1 MAILPKQ
8 LKIIA
13 YDKGTRRQ
21 DYQASAGYS

>member
-1 MAILPKQ
+1 MAILQNNYKF
-8 LKIIA
+8 IA